1 MIVMIVSKPPEYDNQ
16 DLRSMIKALIEE
28 LRLLGNFRYKMP
40 DENASEEELKTLYN
54 GLRHKLLK
62 EAVGIMHSYVYQFP
76 FDDLFTDE
84 ESMLRYLL
92 KLFEQTS

>member
-1 MIVMIVSKPPEYDNQ
+1 MFVPKPPEYNKQ
-16 DLRSMIKALIEE
+16 DLRSMIKVLIEE
-28 LRLLGNFRYKMP
+28 LRFLGNHSYKLP

-54 GLRHKLLK
+54 KLRHKLL
-62 EAVGIMHSYVYQFP
+62 EEVVGIMHSYVCQFP

-92 KLFEQTS
+92 KYFEQKS